1 MIEQWF
7 LKLAPE
13 IVTCNFPSQ
22 AIGQVTCLTKH
33 CKAGMVLPTC
43 HVHPEGSRDR
53 EMQCLMSN
61 FTKHTNSD
69 NNESICNVGYLG
81 SIPGLGRS
89 PGGGHGN
96 PLQYSCLENPHGQ
109 RSLVSYS
116 PWSCKELDT
125 TDQAQHSTPLGAP
138 TLSQA
143 YALPLVHK
151 ASLSLSAFVYTVPSA
166 RITLLSFSSE

>member
-1 MIEQWF
+1 M
-7 LKLAPE
+7 
-13 IVTCNFPSQ
+13 
-22 AIGQVTCLTKH
+22 
-33 CKAGMVLPTC
+33 
-43 HVHPEGSRDR
+43 
-53 EMQCLMSN
+53 
-61 FTKHTNSD
+61 
-69 NNESICNVGYLG
+69 
-81 SIPGLGRS
+81 
-89 PGGGHGN
+89 
-96 PLQYSCLENPHGQ
+96 
-109 RSLVSYS
+109 SYS